1 MVRTN
6 FENLRVYQLSEEI
19 ADLTWE
25 IVVKWKRLAQNTV
38 GQQLIKQA
46 DSIGANIAEGTGRGS
61 YADNRRFARIARGSL
76 FEVKHWLRRA
86 YRRDLLS
93 ETEVSKLQNLINELT
108 PKLSAYIN
116 SIGNRK
122 EKSDKQ
128 KQICLDNLFLFTTNN
143 AFYAKLQ
150 LATNNEQPTA
160 NNLPH
165 VIHAN
170 DSEAD
175 YIGAY
180 NQQCKVYNTKQ
191 TIYN

>member
-19 ADLTWE
+19 SDLIWE
-25 IVVKWKRLAQNTV
+25 IVVKWKRLAQDTV
-38 GQQLIKQA
+38 GKQLINAA

-93 ETEVSKLQNLINELT
+93 ENEVSKLQNLINELT

-122 EKSDKQ
+122 EKSDKE
-128 KQICLDNLFLFTTNN
+128 K
-143 AFYAKLQ
+143 
-150 LATNNEQPTA
+150 
-160 NNLPH
+160 
-165 VIHAN
+165 
-170 DSEAD
+170 
-175 YIGAY
+175 
-180 NQQCKVYNTKQ
+180 
-191 TIYN
+191 